1 MADVK
6 TSDFSI
12 DSTIAGTERL
22 LKDAAG
28 GEVILV
34 SAISTYTIAQLLAA
48 AEVTPTAS
56 DAVLMERAGTKGTF
70 DLDDLASYCVASAW
84 SVATPVTPA
93 ATGDSLLVQRGSTVY
108 DMNVDTL
115 VTYVLTTTAAA
126 ATPLQAGVLNTSALG
141 SATLVAT
148 DLIPIC
154 PVGAPTVPKTVAL
167 SALETK
173 LWADFATYVGALT
186 EVASAVDSNKFYV
199 LEGSSAKYVDADTL
213 ADYMS
218 AEIIDIGNVQT
229 AACAYLDTYLT
240 ALDAAATVNDTDL
253 FYVTQSGVAKKMTA
267 LQVANYAVNNAFELP
282 WKEIPSA
289 YYTHSDPAVTTPAST
304 STINMTNTSDVV
316 VGSPVKYVY
325 GGLTYY
331 GIVTAVSAN
340 SLITIAGAPLVVL
353 SSITALY
360 VGTPDMVTQMDF
372 LVEDTYGD
380 AAQDIF
386 SAISYERHRW
396 GKSAAYLVQF
406 SAAHGVVD
414 TGAAQPKLNVKIND
428 IIVSTNDVS
437 RGLQLS
443 AVAGTWTD
451 SSEIAIDTATYKIER
466 GEAIELRCTAAGTNG
481 DADVLSVTCIFVSE

>member
-84 SVATPVTPA
+84 SVATTVTPA
-93 ATGDSLLVQRGSTVY
+93 ATGDSLLVQRGSTIY

-115 VTYVLTTTAAA
+115 VTYVLATTAAA
-126 ATPLQAGVLNTSALG
+126 TSALQLGVLNTSGLG
-141 SATLVAT
+141 PATLTAN
-148 DLIPIC
+148 DYF
-154 PVGAPTVPKTVAL
+154 TVCQTTTPKSVQL

-173 LWADFATYVGALT
+173 LWADFATYVGGLT

-340 SLITIAGAPLVVL
+340 ALITIAGAPLVVL

-380 AAQDIF
+380 DVQDIF

-414 TGAAQPKLNVKIND
+414 TGASQPKLNVKIND
-428 IIVSTNDVS
+428 IIVSTEDAS

-443 AVAGTWTD
+443 AVAGTWTN
-451 SSEIAIDTATYKIER
+451 SSAVAIDTRYYKIER
-466 GEAIELRCTAAGTNG
+466 GKAIELRCTAAGTNG